1 LYVYVGPSIAMSLT
15 NGMKNN
21 MEEKSKTCKL
31 NMLTAMNTN
40 YVSLNLSYAFIERS

>member
-1 LYVYVGPSIAMSLT
+1 MSLT

-21 MEEKSKTCKL
+21 LEEKSKTYKP

-40 YVSLNLSYAFIERS
+40 YVSLNLSKAFKERS